1 MLPLYPVKSD
11 YLLDTDALVASDTI
25 YSGALVAATEQTV
38 TVPTGADFVIF
49 TADADYYVNYD
60 TTAAVPTGTISQ
72 AGGELNPIIRY
83 VGDTSIIHV
92 ISEIACKISLG
103 FYSK

>member
-1 MLPLYPVKSD
+1 MNPLYPVKSD
-11 YLLDTDALVASDTI
+11 FLQDTDALVASDTI
-25 YSGALVAATEQTV
+25 YSGALVADTEQIV
-38 TVPTGADFVIF
+38 TVPAGADFVIF

-60 TTAAVPTGTISQ
+60 TAAAVPTGNIAE

-83 VGDTSIIHV
+83 IGDISAIHV